1 MDHTHF
7 EQKQSNDVKNKVQTT
22 SLDTLQDSIRALE
35 NTSGGQSSKVDVEA
49 ILNGYLRKDN
59 MDVFVT
65 GSNRI
70 LLHGYFLRSYVN
82 IK

>member
-1 MDHTHF
+1 MYYLL
-7 EQKQSNDVKNKVQTT
+7 
-22 SLDTLQDSIRALE
+22 LDEIRML
-35 NTSGGQSSKVDVEA
+35 DYFEA

-65 GSNRI
+65 GSNKI